1 MKLLLN
7 TEFLRRLALALGL
20 FISIIMFTHAAP
32 YLYEV
37 ESVNFAKQYKQ
48 IYISMVNPL
57 RAKKMVYTHRA
68 KQNPGKDYSAALKS
82 IDQKLKAIDARF
94 KKQSLEDYIAQQT
107 SGMIIKISGP
117 QWDALLS
124 KMKQHLKGQ
133 TPAELQPNRS
143 VKAKS
148 TNLYFLPGTG
158 PFANALGRYG
168 QKFVVYEHDGA
179 TRYLKLSTFSP
190 VNRMNQYAQDDL
202 VYPWRG
208 FWWIPLMLG
217 LLLYLVV
224 IPKVK
229 APEDAL
235 AIPRLW
241 GVMVTD
247 FFGLLFGGG
256 LLLFGALF
264 MQSKQGTL
272 FTLFTMESGFAI
284 GVLVIWAL
292 GLLVMLGVMRFGIVY
307 RNYWLKLLPDGLEEH
322 THKGTRFYAYS
333 SMKRAALLQKDRSWM
348 IRLAMLLS
356 FFGPSPGSTA
366 MVVASDNN
374 TIEQYL
380 SIEMIEGPS
389 CLIKL
394 RRFTI
399 AGYDTAVAVAR
410 TLSNNGIALDDALA
424 KALENQSPDGA

>member
-1 MKLLLN
+1 MRLLLN

-20 FISIIMFTHAAP
+20 FISIIMLTHAAP

-37 ESVNFAKQYKQ
+37 EFVDFAKQYKQ

-57 RAKKMVYTHRA
+57 RAQKLVYTHRA
-68 KQNPGKDYSAALKS
+68 KQSPAKDYSAALKS
-82 IDQKLKAIDARF
+82 IDQKLRAIEARF

-133 TPAELQPNRS
+133 TPAELKPNRS
-143 VKAKS
+143 VQAKS
-148 TNLYFLPGTG
+148 TSLYFPPGTV
-158 PFANALGRYG
+158 PFATALGRNG
-168 QKFVVYEHDGA
+168 QKIVAYDHDGA
-179 TRYLKLSTFSP
+179 TRYLMLSTFSP

-202 VYPWRG
+202 VYPGRG
-208 FWWIPLMLG
+208 FWWIPLVLG

-224 IPKVK
+224 IPKAK

-292 GLLVMLGVMRFGIVY
+292 GLLVMLGIMMFGIVY
-307 RNYWLKLLPDGLEEH
+307 RNYWLRLLPDGLEEH
-322 THKGTRFYAYS
+322 TYKGTRFYAYS
-333 SMKRAALLQKDRSWM
+333 AMKRAELRQKDRSWM

-356 FFGPSPGSTA
+356 FFSPNPA
-366 MVVASDNN
+366 A
-374 TIEQYL
+374 
-380 SIEMIEGPS
+380 P
-389 CLIKL
+389 
-394 RRFTI
+394 
-399 AGYDTAVAVAR
+399 
-410 TLSNNGIALDDALA
+410 
-424 KALENQSPDGA
+424 PW

>member
-7 TEFLRRLALALGL
+7 TEFLRRLAFALGL

-37 ESVNFAKQYKQ
+37 KSVNFTKQYKR

-57 RAKKMVYTHRA
+57 RAQKIVYIRKA

-94 KKQSLEDYIAQQT
+94 KKQPLEDYIAQQL

-124 KMKQHLKGQ
+124 KMRQHFQGQ

-148 TNLYFLPGTG
+148 TSLYFSPGTE
-158 PFANALGRYG
+158 PFTTAVGRHG
-168 QKFVVYEHDGA
+168 QNFVAYEHEGA
-179 TRYLKLSTFSP
+179 AKYLKLSTFSP
-190 VNRMNQYAQDDL
+190 VNRMDQYAQNDL

-208 FWWIPLMLG
+208 FWWIPLVLG

-224 IPKVK
+224 IPKAK

-235 AIPRLW
+235 AIPKLW

-264 MQSKQGTL
+264 MQSKHGTL
-272 FTLFTMESGFAI
+272 FTLFTMQSGFAI

-292 GLLVMLGVMRFGIVY
+292 GLLVMLGIMMFGIIY
-307 RNYWLKLLPDGLEEH
+307 SNYWLRLLPDKLEEH
-322 THKGTRFYAYS
+322 THNGTRFYAYS
-333 SMKRAALLQKDRSWM
+333 AMKRAELRQKDRGWM

-356 FFGPSPGSTA
+356 FLNPSPGSTA

-380 SIEMIEGPS
+380 AIEMIEAPP

-394 RRFTI
+394 QRFNI

-410 TLSNNGIALDDALA
+410 TLNNNGIALDEALA
-424 KALENQSPDGA
+424 KALDDQKP